1 MMQKYVQ
8 EQAATLLRRLASQAH
23 EAASLGSADAVHDLR
38 VAIRRLNQCLRV
50 FGNFFPRKDVKKIR
64 GELRDV
70 MDVAGAVRNCDIA
83 IELLKK
89 AKLPAEPVLAQERRR
104 ARKELAGALTSW
116 SRRDFSQKWRERLI
130 G

>member
-8 EQAATLLRRLASQAH
+8 EQTATLLRRLASQAH
-23 EAASLGSADAVHDLR
+23 EAASLGSADAIHDLR

-50 FGNFFPRKDVKKIR
+50 FKEFFPKHEVKKIR
-64 GELRDV
+64 RELRDV
-70 MDVAGAVRNCDIA
+70 MNATGAVRNYDVA

-89 AKLPAEPVLAQERRR
+89 AKAPTEPGFAQERRR
-104 ARKELAGALTSW
+104 ARKRLASALMAW